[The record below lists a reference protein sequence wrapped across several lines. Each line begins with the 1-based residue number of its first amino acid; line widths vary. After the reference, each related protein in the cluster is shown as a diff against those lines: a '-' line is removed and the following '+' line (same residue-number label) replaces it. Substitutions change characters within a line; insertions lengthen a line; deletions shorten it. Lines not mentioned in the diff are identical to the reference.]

1 MAVFWLDLGPPSY
14 PRLEDVDKVLHCD
27 CGFEAH
33 AGHEDGLVAE
43 VQRHAREAH
52 GMALSHGEALLLA
65 FQAELQQEVP
75 SAIAREAGGRT
86 DKGGQE

>member
-1 MAVFWLDLGPPSY
+1 M
-14 PRLEDVDKVLHCD
+14 DKVLHCD

-33 AGHEDGLVAE
+33 ARHEDGLVAE
-43 VQRHAREAH
+43 VQRHAREPH